1 MLVQTRSCGEVNIE
15 EDRVLDF
22 PNGIIGFPDLKR
34 FILLHDSERGENV
47 GIHWLQSVDEPG
59 FAMPVMNPLIVDNTY
74 DPIIEDDI
82 LTPLGNLEEDETIVL
97 VTVSVPKDLTK
108 MTVNLRGPF
117 VINATKKKGCQVIVE
132 GEDFSVRFPIYD
144 ILQKN
149 KEEAK
154 KAEEE
159 KG

>member
-1 MLVQTRSCGEVNIE
+1 MLVQTRSFGEVEIDE
-15 EDRVLDF
+15 ERIVDF

-34 FILLHDSERGENV
+34 FVLLHDAARGENV

-59 FAMPVMNPLIVDNTY
+59 FAMPVMNPLVVDNQY
-74 DPIIEDDI
+74 NPIIEDDI
-82 LTPLGNLEEDETIVL
+82 LVPLGNLAEDDVIVL

-117 VINATKKKGCQVIVE
+117 VINASKKKGCQVIVE

-149 KEEAK
+149 KENAK
-154 KAEEE
+154 KEGA
-159 KG
+159 K